1 MPIQKKFYYLTIT
14 LIPTFIGLFIFF
26 NSSKITSVPDNAIRI
41 ISFGDNPHV
50 SEGQVE
56 NYLDMLLDS
65 INQYNSSLVIHVGDT
80 LGGRE
85 PCTDSM
91 IDLQQAILNRLNS
104 PVLYTPGDNE
114 WRDCYQEKKINVYDN
129 QERLDYIRKT
139 YFSKNKTLGI
149 NKLFVENNGNKGYPE
164 NARIIIK
171 NVAFITA
178 HLVGSNNNYD
188 PINERNTLEYYAR
201 DEANINWIK
210 ESFNKYQDSSAFVV
224 AIHADMY
231 TEESSLSPEY
241 KEFGMTLYKMSN
253 KYKKPVLLLYGDSHE
268 YKNFQPMPNT
278 YPYMYAIENYGNPDI
293 KALLIEIDNTKNKP
307 FKVIKVIKGESF
319 MTWLFRNFQRVINF
333 LKRNIKTFLT
343 YFN

>member
-14 LIPTFIGLFIFF
+14 VISIFIVLFIFF
-26 NSSKITSVPDNAIRI
+26 NSTKITSTPDNAIRI

-50 SEGQVE
+50 SENQVE

-65 INQYNSSLVIHVGDT
+65 INQHNSSLVIHVGDT

-91 IDLQQAILNRLNS
+91 IDLQKAILNRLNA

-139 YFSKNKTLGI
+139 YFSKNKTLGKK
-149 NKLFVENNGNKGYPE
+149 KLFVENYGNKGYPE

-188 PINERNTLEYYAR
+188 PISERNTLEYYAR
-201 DEANINWIK
+201 DEANINWIT
-210 ESFNKYQDSSAFVV
+210 ESFDKYKDSSAFVV

-231 TEESSLSPEY
+231 KEDSSLSPEFQ
-241 KEFGMTLYKMSN
+241 EFGMTLYKMSN

-293 KALLIEIDNTKNKP
+293 KALLIEIDNTNKKP

-319 MTWLFRNFQRVINF
+319 NTWLFRNFQRVINF
-333 LKRNIKTFLT
+333 LKRNIKIFLT
-343 YFN
+343 HFE